1 MKKTTKIGLALGGG
15 GARGLA
21 HIGSMKVIEREGIR
35 PDIIVGSSMGSV
47 VGGALAI
54 GTKAEELEKR
64 VLSFLQDD
72 IYESSELRAL
82 GDAERGID
90 QRLSRR
96 IQCYFQTKIR
106 LAHGIYRPG
115 ILETKDIEELI
126 DYFIPDINI
135 EETVIPFRAVAT
147 DLGSGKLVVFR
158 EGPLRRAI
166 LASSSVPGMLPYVE
180 IDGRQLSDGAIIQSV
195 PARVAVEEGA
205 DFVIAIAVDRD
216 LGLAPHFHTAL
227 DVYIRAGEIQ
237 GYYLENHELKCADIV
252 IKPVLG
258 STHWTDFSNAQELIL
273 SGESAAMDMVSDMR
287 RLLKKAHRWNFLV
300 KAAKKIKGIVSMEK
314 QGNG

>member
-1 MKKTTKIGLALGGG
+1 LKKIRKIGLALGGG

-21 HIGSMKVIEREGIR
+21 HIGAMKVLDREGVR

-54 GTKAEELEKR
+54 GMKPEEIEKR
-64 VLSFLQDD
+64 VFSFLQDD
-72 IYESSELRAL
+72 TYKSSELKAL
-82 GDAERGID
+82 GDAERGVE

-96 IQCYFQTKIR
+96 IHCYFQTKIR

-126 DYFIPDINI
+126 NYFIPDMKI
-135 EETVIPFRAVAT
+135 EDTSIPFRAVAT
-147 DLGSGKLVVFR
+147 DLRSGKLVVFR
-158 EGPLRRAI
+158 EGSLRRSI

-205 DFVIAIAVDRD
+205 DFVIAIAVDRN
-216 LGLAPHFHTAL
+216 LGLAPDFHTAL

-237 GYYLENHELKCADIV
+237 GYCLENHELECADIV
-252 IKPVLG
+252 IKPELG
-258 STHWTDFSNAQELIL
+258 GTHWTDFSNAQELIFA
-273 SGESAAMDMVSDMR
+273 GESAAMGMIRDIRALVR
-287 RLLKKAHRWNFLV
+287 KVTKRKFLV
-300 KAAKKIKGIVSMEK
+300 KITKKIQGVFAMEK
-314 QGNG
+314 QGNV